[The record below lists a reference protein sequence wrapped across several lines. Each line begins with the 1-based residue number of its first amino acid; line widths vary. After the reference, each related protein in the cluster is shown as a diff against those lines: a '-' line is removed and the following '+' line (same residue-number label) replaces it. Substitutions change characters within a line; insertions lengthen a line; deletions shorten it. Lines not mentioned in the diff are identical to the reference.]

1 MLNVK
6 KGFIAAHTFSILTR
20 YAALNIELPVRWVV
34 YLSAADNCLAPK
46 TG

>member
-20 YAALNIELPVRWVV
+20 YAELYIELPVR
-34 YLSAADNCLAPK
+34 
-46 TG
+46 